1 MKNLTRRFLSIVLCC
16 LLICSVPVISSAETS
31 DFSIGDKITLG
42 NYNNEPITWVC
53 ILIDDNG
60 PLFLSEKVLCKKEY
74 DAAGE
79 SSIYHTDGWGYIRKQ
94 RGSNCWADSSIRQW
108 LNTSGDVEYT
118 HCPPSYKEEDGFLTG
133 FTAAELNAIKTVT
146 QKTNLNEWDAAH
158 REGYLDGG
166 QYESTDKYTISGLKD
181 VIKSDYWYQNVTD
194 RVFLLDER
202 QVYQGY
208 NNLPDVISAMEY
220 CTRISNNGGASY
232 ENVRKVSGSDY
243 YLGTI
248 GACDSGNIRPAI
260 YIDATKKVNNGLVK
274 GSYTWQSDN
283 QIRINSTWYDIDENV
298 EGLKSYISK
307 LSLFTQV
314 SCYVKNGAVVAC
326 STADVP
332 VKTLF
337 SVSPSDRNIKFDAKS
352 SSFSK
357 ESMQL
362 SVNIANS
369 MKEKGVGWE
378 ALESMSFTFDSFS
391 IYVDEPMYFKNG
403 LFGLS
408 KTNSYTV
415 KLENPVTIYP
425 GHSYNIDEEINVF
438 FDSDKMSETVKDVY
452 GNAEAN
458 ISLSVSNSG
467 NSVGSAGNFVTITDN
482 QIQNNAVNASA
493 LDSSYASAGSQLN
506 SCISSIKLENEFLRE
521 IFSDNDWNAI
531 KTDIVCKAILKEIP
545 KSSYE
550 NANISKKALN
560 KLIGKIGVNTSIIP
574 VMRTETITTRAFVS
588 SEKYGDMEVE
598 ISVKMNY
605 PAVGNDGAFAAYSL
619 GTADYK
625 IKGSKKVPADKRS
638 GTCTCMIAL
647 ADISQ
652 FASSVERV
660 SMSEIEN
667 AYNMCYG
674 NDLNQVC
681 DMFFGNVVTKII
693 SKTKFKSYSHALF
706 KLLSYPSTAVSIY
719 CPVDVYVYNDSGE
732 LCASVVDNEAECS
745 DENITIDVNGDEKT
759 VKVYGEDYSIKL
771 VGTAYSAMDVEVVN
785 YASYNDTLR
794 TVHYNNV
801 ELEPGK
807 AFSLDVKDDD
817 YSSNNYDITVNEN
830 ETIKP
835 DSDSFSVHRASP
847 GDWEVQRAATCTK
860 TGLSVKKCTV
870 CGEIVETKETRALGH
885 VDDNGDKICD
895 RCGEDI
901 TDIQKNCK
909 HLCHSSNRFLKF
921 IWKIVNFIHRIFG
934 INKHC
939 SCGLKHY

>member
-1 MKNLTRRFLSIVLCC
+1 MKRIFSIVLSIVLA
-16 LLICSVPVISSAETS
+16 LTIIPFYAGAESSSEIKVGDSIEFGSYYQTS
-31 DFSIGDKITLG
+31 DGNGGFNKEPIKWNVLKIENGKALLLSSKIIDAARYNNTSATVNGYYGNNYAHSEVRKWLIDDFYNSAFTENEKNCILETTLDNSACATDYNASGSYNKYSSESTTDKVFLLSKNEIDILASKYMNKSVTDYAKSRGFQQIVSTEACNAWLTRTAGNNTFQIYYVQIRWGKWTTYYNWNDDKITVKMG
-42 NYNNEPITWVC
+42 VC
-53 ILIDDNG
+53 
-60 PLFLSEKVLCKKEY
+60 
-74 DAAGE
+74 
-79 SSIYHTDGWGYIRKQ
+79 
-94 RGSNCWADSSIRQW
+94 
-108 LNTSGDVEYT
+108 
-118 HCPPSYKEEDGFLTG
+118 
-133 FTAAELNAIKTVT
+133 
-146 QKTNLNEWDAAH
+146 
-158 REGYLDGG
+158 
-166 QYESTDKYTISGLKD
+166 
-181 VIKSDYWYQNVTD
+181 
-194 RVFLLDER
+194 
-202 QVYQGY
+202 
-208 NNLPDVISAMEY
+208 
-220 CTRISNNGGASY
+220 
-232 ENVRKVSGSDY
+232 
-243 YLGTI
+243 
-248 GACDSGNIRPAI
+248 PAI
-260 YIDATKKVNNGLVK
+260 WVDIEKINQSNDGLVK
-274 GSYTWQSDN
+274 GSYTWLSDN
-283 QIRINSTWYDIDENV
+283 QIRIDSTWYDIDKNV
-298 EGLKSYISK
+298 DGLKSYIGK
-307 LSLFTQV
+307 LSLFTKV
-314 SCYVKNGAVVAC
+314 SCYVKDGVVVAC
-326 STADVP
+326 STADNP
-332 VKTLF
+332 VSPFF
-337 SVSPSDRNIKFDAKS
+337 SVTPSDKNIKFDVNSA
-352 SSFSK
+352 SFSK
-357 ESMQL
+357 ENIQL
-362 SVNIANS
+362 SVDITNG

-378 ALESMSFTFDSFS
+378 TLDAMSFAFDSFS
-391 IYVDEPMYFKNG
+391 IYVDEPMYFKHG

-415 KLENPVTIYP
+415 KLDHPVTIYP
-425 GHSYNIDEEINVF
+425 GYSYNIDEEINVF

-467 NSVGSAGNFVTITDN
+467 NSVGSARNFVTITDK
-482 QIQNNAVNASA
+482 QIQNSGVNTSA
-493 LDSSYASAGSQLN
+493 LDSSYKSAGSQLN
-506 SCISSIKLENEFLRE
+506 SGISSIKLENDFLRE
-521 IFSDNDWNAI
+521 IFSENDWNAI

-550 NANISKKALN
+550 KNTDISKKAFN

-574 VMRTETITTRAFVS
+574 TMRTETITTRAFVS
-588 SEKYGDMEVE
+588 SEKYGDMEVD

-619 GTADYK
+619 ETADYK
-625 IKGSKKVPADKRS
+625 IKGSKKIPADKRS

-674 NDLNQVC
+674 NDLNQFC

-693 SKTKFKSYSHALF
+693 SKTKFKSYSHSLF

-745 DENITIDVNGDEKT
+745 DENIMIDVNGDEKT
-759 VKVYGEDYSIKL
+759 VKVYGDDYSIKL

-785 YASYNDTLR
+785 NASYNDTLR
-794 TVHYNNV
+794 TVRYNNV

-807 AFSLDVKDDD
+807 VFSLDVKDDD

-847 GDWEVQRAATCTK
+847 GDWEVQRDATCTK
-860 TGLSVKKCTV
+860 TGQSVKKCTV
-870 CGEIVETKETRALGH
+870 CGEIVETKETSALGH

-895 RCGEDI
+895 RCGDDI

-909 HLCHSSNRFLKF
+909 HICHSTNRFLKF

>member
-1 MKNLTRRFLSIVLCC
+1 MKRIFSIVLSIVLA
-16 LLICSVPVISSAETS
+16 LTIIPFYAGAESSSEIKVGDSIEFGSYYQTS
-31 DFSIGDKITLG
+31 DGNGGFNKEPIKWNVLKVENGKALLLSSKIIDAARYNNTSATVNGYYGNNYAHSEVRKWLIDDFYNSAFTENEKNCILETTLDNSACATDYNASGSYNKYSSESTIDKVFLLSKNEIDTLASKYMNKSVTDYAKSRGFQQIVSTEACNAWLTRTAGNNTFQIYYVQIRWGNWTTYYNWNDDKIT
-42 NYNNEPITWVC
+42 V
-53 ILIDDNG
+53 
-60 PLFLSEKVLCKKEY
+60 K
-74 DAAGE
+74 
-79 SSIYHTDGWGYIRKQ
+79 
-94 RGSNCWADSSIRQW
+94 
-108 LNTSGDVEYT
+108 
-118 HCPPSYKEEDGFLTG
+118 
-133 FTAAELNAIKTVT
+133 
-146 QKTNLNEWDAAH
+146 
-158 REGYLDGG
+158 
-166 QYESTDKYTISGLKD
+166 
-181 VIKSDYWYQNVTD
+181 
-194 RVFLLDER
+194 
-202 QVYQGY
+202 
-208 NNLPDVISAMEY
+208 M
-220 CTRISNNGGASY
+220 
-232 ENVRKVSGSDY
+232 
-243 YLGTI
+243 
-248 GACDSGNIRPAI
+248 GACPAI
-260 YIDATKKVNNGLVK
+260 WVDMEKINKVNDGLVK
-274 GSYTWQSDN
+274 GSYTWLSDN
-283 QIRINSTWYDIDENV
+283 QIRINSTWYDIDETV
-298 EGLKSYISK
+298 EGLKSYIGK

-314 SCYVKNGAVVAC
+314 SCYVKDGAVVAC
-326 STADVP
+326 STADNP
-332 VKTLF
+332 VSPFF
-337 SVSPSDRNIKFDAKS
+337 SVTPSDRNIKFDADS

-357 ESMQL
+357 ESIQL
-362 SVNIANS
+362 FVDITNG

-378 ALESMSFTFDSFS
+378 TLDAMSFTFDSFS
-391 IYVDEPMYFKNG
+391 IYVDEPMYFKHG
-403 LFGLS
+403 LFGLF

-415 KLENPVTIYP
+415 KLDHPVTIYP
-425 GHSYNIDEEINVF
+425 GHSYNIDEEIYVF
-438 FDSDKMSETVKDVY
+438 FDSDKMADTVKDVY

-482 QIQNNAVNASA
+482 QIQNSSVNTSA

-506 SCISSIKLENEFLRE
+506 SCISSIRLENEFLRE
-521 IFSDNDWNAI
+521 IFSYNDWNAI
-531 KTDIVCKAILKEIP
+531 KTDIACKAILKEIP

-550 NANISKKALN
+550 KASISQKAFN
-560 KLIGKIGVNTSIIP
+560 KLIGKIGVDTSFFP

-619 GTADYK
+619 ETADYK

-638 GTCTCMIAL
+638 GTCICEIAL
-647 ADISQ
+647 ANISQ

-667 AYNMCYG
+667 AYNICYG
-674 NDLNQVC
+674 NDLNQFC

-693 SKTKFKSYSHALF
+693 SKTEFKSYSHSLF

-794 TVHYNNV
+794 TVCYNNV

-847 GDWEVQRAATCTK
+847 GDWEVQRDATCTK
-860 TGLSVKKCTV
+860 NGQSVKKCTV

-895 RCGEDI
+895 RCGDDI

-909 HLCHSSNRFLKF
+909 HICHSTNRFLKF

>member
-1 MKNLTRRFLSIVLCC
+1 MKRIFSIALSIVLA
-16 LLICSVPVISSAETS
+16 LTIIPFYAGAESSSEIKVGDSIEFGSYYQTS
-31 DFSIGDKITLG
+31 DGSGGFNKEPIKWNVLKVENGKALLLSSKIIDAAHYNNTSATVNGYYGNNYAHSEVRKWLIDDFYNSAFTENEKNCILETTLDNSACATDYNASGSYNKYSSESTTDKVFLLSKNEIDTLASKYMNKSVTDYAKRRGFQQIVSTEACNAWLTRTAGNNTFQIYYVQIRWGKWTTYYNWNDDKIT
-42 NYNNEPITWVC
+42 V
-53 ILIDDNG
+53 
-60 PLFLSEKVLCKKEY
+60 K
-74 DAAGE
+74 
-79 SSIYHTDGWGYIRKQ
+79 
-94 RGSNCWADSSIRQW
+94 
-108 LNTSGDVEYT
+108 
-118 HCPPSYKEEDGFLTG
+118 
-133 FTAAELNAIKTVT
+133 
-146 QKTNLNEWDAAH
+146 
-158 REGYLDGG
+158 
-166 QYESTDKYTISGLKD
+166 
-181 VIKSDYWYQNVTD
+181 
-194 RVFLLDER
+194 
-202 QVYQGY
+202 
-208 NNLPDVISAMEY
+208 M
-220 CTRISNNGGASY
+220 
-232 ENVRKVSGSDY
+232 
-243 YLGTI
+243 
-248 GACDSGNIRPAI
+248 GACPAI
-260 YIDATKKVNNGLVK
+260 WIDMEKINKVNDGLVK
-274 GSYTWQSDN
+274 GSYTWLSDK

-314 SCYVKNGAVVAC
+314 SCYVKDGAVVAC

-337 SVSPSDRNIKFDAKS
+337 SVSPSDRNIKFDANS

-362 SVNIANS
+362 SVNIANR

-378 ALESMSFTFDSFS
+378 TLEAMSFTFDSFS
-391 IYVDEPMYFKNG
+391 IYVDDPMYFKHG

-415 KLENPVTIYP
+415 KLDHPVTIYP
-425 GHSYNIDEEINVF
+425 GYSYNIDEEINVF

-458 ISLSVSNSG
+458 ISLTVSNSG
-467 NSVGSAGNFVTITDN
+467 NSVGSAGNFVTITDK
-482 QIQNNAVNASA
+482 QIQNSAVNASA

-550 NANISKKALN
+550 NVNISKKALN

-619 GTADYK
+619 ETADYK

-647 ADISQ
+647 ENISQ

-759 VKVYGEDYSIKL
+759 VKVYGEDYLIKL
-771 VGTAYSAMDVEVVN
+771 VGTAYSAMDVDVVN

-794 TVHYNNV
+794 TVRYNNV

-807 AFSLDVKDDD
+807 SFSLDVKDDD

-847 GDWEVQRAATCTK
+847 GDWEVQRDATCTK
-860 TGLSVKKCTV
+860 NGLSVKKCTV
-870 CGEIVETKETRALGH
+870 CGEIVETKETSALGH

-895 RCGEDI
+895 RCGDDI

-909 HLCHSSNRFLKF
+909 HICHSTNRFFKF
-921 IWKIVNFIHRIFG
+921 IWKIANFIHRIFG